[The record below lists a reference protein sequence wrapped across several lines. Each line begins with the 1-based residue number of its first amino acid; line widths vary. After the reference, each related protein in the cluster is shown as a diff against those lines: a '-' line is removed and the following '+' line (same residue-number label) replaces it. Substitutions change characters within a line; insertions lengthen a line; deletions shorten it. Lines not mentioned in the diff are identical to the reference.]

1 MKIPIHMKMKSI
13 LLLAMATLG
22 WKAATMAQSLPSYLP
37 ANGLVG
43 WYPFNGNA
51 NDESLLGTNGIVS
64 NATLS
69 FDRFNNPNSS
79 YNFNGVNAIID
90 LGINNSINTISSELT
105 FLYWVKPDG
114 NSQNASMTVLASY
127 AGQGGSGGNWRFIS
141 RVDRSTLV
149 AKLDLMIN
157 SIWNSVVSP
166 QNAIVVNQWNHVVHT
181 RSGNLGK
188 TYINGVLI
196 NTSNIASQNINTPSL
211 TGATTKIGFNWP
223 SFANTEWFKGDIDD
237 LGFYNRALAQQE
249 ITALYTASSTNT
261 NEVAN
266 TINNVPGAISY
277 QAVARDAQGL
287 PLANAN
293 LEVQFSLLAD
303 SLTGIAEY
311 TETHTLTTNQ
321 FGLFTTAFGA
331 GTSVSGTFSG
341 INWSAGNKYLHV
353 QMDTGGGWV
362 DMGTQQLLA
371 TPYSMH
377 SATSGAIKN
386 PGLPVFS
393 DNAAAIA
400 GGLSVGEMYRTA
412 GGVLMVVY

>member
-1 MKIPIHMKMKSI
+1 MKLNSI
-13 LLLAMATLG
+13 VLITLATLG
-22 WKAATMAQSLPSYLP
+22 CTVATMAQNLPSYIP

-43 WYPFNGNA
+43 WWPFNGNA
-51 NDESLLGTNGIVS
+51 NDESGNGNNGTVNGAV
-64 NATLS
+64 LS
-69 FDRFNNPNSS
+69 QDRFGIANQS
-79 YNFNGVNAIID
+79 YNFNGP
-90 LGINNSINTISSELT
+90 NNNITVPNSNSLNIVSNQITIS
-105 FLYWVKPDG
+105 FWVNYQNINDG
-114 NSQNASMTVLASY
+114 QIKGICKGGYGIGSGYEVMLDFRPTSGGPYIAFNGGGGSAAITPFNNYAASWAHVLAVFSPT
-127 AGQGGSGGNWRFIS
+127 SGGEI
-141 RVDRSTLV
+141 
-149 AKLDLMIN
+149 
-157 SIWNSVVSP
+157 
-166 QNAIVVNQWNHVVHT
+166 
-181 RSGNLGK
+181 
-188 TYINGVLI
+188 YINGVLQ
-196 NTSNIASQNINTPSL
+196 SSW
-211 TGATTKIGFNWP
+211 TGGMQITGFN
-223 SFANTEWFKGDIDD
+223 ANSNNLIFGSRTPGQAYVGYLYGMLDDIAIW
-237 LGFYNRALAQQE
+237 NRALTQQE

-261 NEVAN
+261 NEAAN
-266 TINNVPGAISY
+266 TIITVPSAISY
-277 QAVARDAQGL
+277 QAVARDAQGT

-303 SLTGIAEY
+303 SLTGAAEY
-311 TETHTLTTNQ
+311 TETHSLTTNE

-331 GTSVSGTFSG
+331 GTSVSGTFSS

-393 DNAAAIA
+393 DNAAASA

>member
-1 MKIPIHMKMKSI
+1 MKLNSI
-13 LLLAMATLG
+13 VLITLATLG
-22 WKAATMAQSLPSYLP
+22 CTVATMAQNLPSYIP

-43 WYPFNGNA
+43 WWPFNGNA
-51 NDESLLGTNGIVS
+51 NDESGNGNNGTVNGAV
-64 NATLS
+64 LS
-69 FDRFNNPNSS
+69 QDRFGIANQS
-79 YNFNGVNAIID
+79 YNFNGP
-90 LGINNSINTISSELT
+90 NNNITVPNSNSLNIVGNQITIS
-105 FLYWVKPDG
+105 FWVNYQNINDG
-114 NSQNASMTVLASY
+114 QIKGISKGGYDIGSGYEVMLDFRPTSGGPYIAFTGGGGSAAITPFNNYDASWAHVLAVFSPT
-127 AGQGGSGGNWRFIS
+127 SGGEI
-141 RVDRSTLV
+141 
-149 AKLDLMIN
+149 
-157 SIWNSVVSP
+157 
-166 QNAIVVNQWNHVVHT
+166 
-181 RSGNLGK
+181 
-188 TYINGVLI
+188 YINGVLQ
-196 NTSNIASQNINTPSL
+196 SSW
-211 TGATTKIGFNWP
+211 TGGMQITGFN
-223 SFANTEWFKGDIDD
+223 ANSNNLIFGSRTPGQAYVGYLYGMLDDIAIW
-237 LGFYNRALAQQE
+237 NRALTQQE

-261 NEVAN
+261 NEADN
-266 TINNVPGAISY
+266 TIITVPSAISY
-277 QAVARDAQGL
+277 QAVARDAQGT

-303 SLTGIAEY
+303 SLTGAAEY
-311 TETHTLTTNQ
+311 TETHSLTTNE

-331 GTSVSGTFSG
+331 GTSVSGTFSS

>member
-1 MKIPIHMKMKSI
+1 MKLNSI
-13 LLLAMATLG
+13 VLITLATLG
-22 WKAATMAQSLPSYLP
+22 CTVATMAQNLPSYLP

-43 WYPFNGNA
+43 WWPFNGNA
-51 NDESLLGTNGIVS
+51 NDESGNGNNGIV
-64 NATLS
+64 NGVTLTEDRSGSVGSAFS
-69 FDRFNNPNSS
+69 FNGTSS
-79 YNFNGVNAIID
+79 YISLPQT
-90 LGINNSINTISSELT
+90 LGIENQSQFTISMWLPSTNVGGCVFNQWLT
-105 FLYWVKPDG
+105 G
-114 NSQNASMTVLASY
+114 I
-127 AGQGGSGGNWRFIS
+127 GGS
-141 RVDRSTLV
+141 
-149 AKLDLMIN
+149 
-157 SIWNSVVSP
+157 
-166 QNAIVVNQWNHVVHT
+166 
-181 RSGNLGK
+181 
-188 TYINGVLI
+188 
-196 NTSNIASQNINTPSL
+196 SQNIGIQISVNPNQISVCQLGGCPGGINYSTPSNL
-211 TGATTKIGFNWP
+211 NGWVNIILVFNGNESSNSRWNLIVNGDLVSTSGNVQTPGTIGTSNPRLSLIGASSGFVGGPITSYYTG
-223 SFANTEWFKGDIDD
+223 SLDDIAIW
-237 LGFYNRALAQQE
+237 NRALTQQE

-277 QAVARDAQGL
+277 QAVARHAQGL

-341 INWSAGNKYLHV
+341 INWWAGNKYLHV
-353 QMDTGGGWV
+353 QMNTGSGWV

-386 PGLPVFS
+386 PGLPVFA

-400 GGLSVGEMYRTA
+400 GGLSVGEMYRTSD
-412 GGVLMVVY
+412 GVLMVVY

>member
-1 MKIPIHMKMKSI
+1 MKLNSI
-13 LLLAMATLG
+13 VLITLATLG
-22 WKAATMAQSLPSYLP
+22 CTVATMAQNLPSYVP

-43 WYPFNGNA
+43 WWPFNGNA
-51 NDESLLGTNGIVS
+51 NDESGNGNNGIV
-64 NATLS
+64 NGATLAP
-69 FDRFNNPNSS
+69 DRFGIENKAFNFGGNTEFIEVPFSNEFNSVNLTVSIWVYLSESSSGSGYCILNLDDLQSHGFIIHEYNGSAGFQIVWSPNQATGVGGPSLIVGWNLITVTLNKS
-79 YNFNGVNAIID
+79 EQIDNGAMYFNGDFITNFSFQNFEVGVNGK
-90 LGINNSINTISSELT
+90 LRFGKSLNN
-105 FLYWVKPDG
+105 YWQSFNG
-114 NSQNASMTVLASY
+114 L
-127 AGQGGSGGNWRFIS
+127 
-141 RVDRSTLV
+141 
-149 AKLDLMIN
+149 LDDVI
-157 SIWNSVVSP
+157 IWNRILSP
-166 QNAIVVNQWNHVVHT
+166 
-181 RSGNLGK
+181 
-188 TYINGVLI
+188 
-196 NTSNIASQNINTPSL
+196 
-211 TGATTKIGFNWP
+211 
-223 SFANTEWFKGDIDD
+223 
-237 LGFYNRALAQQE
+237 QE

-261 NEVAN
+261 NEMTN
-266 TINNVPGAISY
+266 TINNAPGAISY
-277 QAVARDAQGL
+277 QAIARDAQGT

-303 SLTGIAEY
+303 SLTGTAEY
-311 TETHTLTTNQ
+311 AETHSLTTNE
-321 FGLFTTAFGA
+321 FGLLTTAFGA
-331 GTSVSGTFSG
+331 GTSVSGTFSS